1 MAFRAT
7 RQRKSFVS
15 PTGMPDLS
23 GYRQAAKS
31 FTDVAEA
38 AYSIG
43 SDIRQGEF
51 NDAIIQAELDG
62 KTAGATYDKDGN
74 LVPLTNLDYGKAG
87 EIFGFGS
94 QKAIEDTYRSSALTS
109 YAQSIGVAANAAA
122 NTAFQINPDDPEAVR
137 NSMTGF
143 IDGLNLPDDIKSA
156 VMPRIV
162 NEFTVA
168 ESQSRAGQI
177 KKARDV
183 AIKTSLSDI
192 EILSGKL
199 GVLTANG
206 QNEEL
211 LEGNQRMTQELMTAI
226 EGNFDVLRQN
236 GYSDTQINNLRDG
249 IETKVAMRV
258 NMSHIERVFNAK
270 GEAEAKAEILRVR
283 EAFRD
288 DPTVDE
294 EEVGNLME
302 SHLND
307 LISLKSSE
315 KSALRESQIN
325 ARNSYVFDLLN
336 TNGQAYSMS
345 DILAFNDISEDDR
358 IYLINIREGRIGY
371 GINQSKAQADREQSI
386 NNERFDAL
394 LLNYE
399 LVESDI
405 ITDDS
410 QQINQMYIDGKIS
423 TKQYRSFFEVQ
434 SKRSIQYIKEQG
446 DIAFANVE
454 IAMMNFAVSPQDLV
468 TIGERFIEDKL
479 IGQGPTA
486 KMKADDWAMKIGQY
500 QKDFIQHQTKINELH
515 HIAGRANRG
524 IPITATESLKLEENQ
539 AMTVNVNDEEGN
551 TVTVKADV
559 FSTNPAVRNASLA
572 AAITWFKKTGHVHSS
587 IATALK
593 NPQHIKDDIA
603 FDAVVSFYHSFIDN
617 AVGADVQNGRIFA
630 ENAMMK
636 AGVNTAFF
644 ETARL
649 LGPGVRDQYL
659 ALGDKSSADRTLRSF
674 YGTQDQEEYFTAQFL
689 KHAKPETDLL
699 NWNFLLGGVVAGTKA
714 VKEGQGYEKF
724 EPYNIL
730 YRRFASESGLNV
742 SEAILADPRM
752 KKLILDRVNY
762 YIMTDQVIA
771 GEEGYASAI
780 HMSMV
785 DIMDDVGLQE
795 NAEGEIE
802 WVVHPILK
810 EAIST
815 VGDRG
820 VVIDY
825 DDVKSDVHS
834 VVSSMPSLQDPDTA
848 EAIRERNFV
857 FDANVAFGE
866 RPTYRV
872 SVIVNGRKVPILA
885 NYRYDFR
892 YSIHNDDYNETLE
905 NIQNDTLSKI
915 WRSLPGF
922 DPWVL
927 RNRFSTIKD
936 YNDSEEVL
944 APLIRLYNE
953 TFTGFDSIPLDQI
966 QIEKSDLGYFVD
978 RMISLGLG

>member
-1 MAFRAT
+1 MAFRPT
-7 RQRKSFVS
+7 RQRKAFVS
-15 PTGMPDLS
+15 PTGMPDFS
-23 GYRQAAKS
+23 GYRQLAKS
-31 FTDVAEA
+31 FSDVAES

-43 SDIRQGEF
+43 SDIRQGAF

-94 QKAIEDTYRSSALTS
+94 QKAIEDAYRKSALTS
-109 YAQSIGVAANAAA
+109 YAQSIGVAANSAA
-122 NTAFQINPDDPEAVR
+122 NTAFQLNPDDPEGVR
-137 NSMTGF
+137 NAMTGF
-143 IDGLNLPDDIKSA
+143 VDGLNLPDEISNA

-162 NEFTVA
+162 SEFTVA

-177 KKARDV
+177 KKSRDA
-183 AIKTSLSDI
+183 AIETSLADI
-192 EILSGKL
+192 EILTGRL
-199 GVLTANG
+199 GTLTANG
-206 QNEEL
+206 FNEEL

-236 GYSDTQINNLRDG
+236 GYSDTDINNLREG

-258 NMSHIERVFNAK
+258 NMSHIERVYASK

-283 EAFRD
+283 DAFRD
-288 DPTVDE
+288 DPTVDGE
-294 EEVGNLME
+294 KVGDLME

-307 LISLKSSE
+307 LISINSSE
-315 KSALRESQIN
+315 RSALREAQVN
-325 ARNSYVFDLLN
+325 ARNGYVFSLL
-336 TNGQAYSMS
+336 TSNGQSMS
-345 DILAFNDISEDDR
+345 MDDILALKDISEDDR
-358 IYLINIREGRIGY
+358 IYLMNLRENRIGY
-371 GINQSKAQADREQSI
+371 GINQSRIQSEREQSL
-386 NNERFDAL
+386 NNERFDQL
-394 LLNYE
+394 LLDYE
-399 LVESDI
+399 LVETDVVTQNSQE
-405 ITDDS
+405 IT
-410 QQINQMYIDGKIS
+410 QMYIDGKIDIAR
-423 TKQYRSFFEVQ
+423 YRRFFEIQ
-434 SKRSIQYIKEQG
+434 SKRSLNYAKEQG
-446 DIAFANVE
+446 DLAFANVE
-454 IAMMNFAVSPQDLV
+454 IAMKNFAITPQDLV
-468 TIGERFIEDKL
+468 EIGERFIENGL
-479 IGQGPTA
+479 IGRVQTA
-486 KMKADDWAMKIGQY
+486 KMEADRWAEKIASY
-500 QKDFIQHQTKINELH
+500 QKDFVANQTRLNELH
-515 HIAGRANRG
+515 HIASRAGRG
-524 IPITATESLKLEENQ
+524 IPISATEASKLENNQ
-539 AMTVNVNDEEGN
+539 PMTVNINDEAGN
-551 TVTVKADV
+551 SVTVMADV
-559 FSTNPAVRNASLA
+559 FSPNPDVRDASLA
-572 AAITWFKKTGHVHSS
+572 AAVSWFKRTGHVHSS
-587 IATALK
+587 IANALK
-593 NPQHIKDDIA
+593 NPQHIKDDAA
-603 FDAVVSFYHSFIDN
+603 FDAVVSFYHTFVNS
-617 AVGADVQNGRIFA
+617 AVGEDIKNGKIFA
-630 ENAMMK
+630 ESAMMK

-649 LGPGVRDQYL
+649 LGPGVREQYL
-659 ALGDKSSADRTLRSF
+659 ALSDKSSAERTLRSF
-674 YGTQDQEEYFTAQFL
+674 YGNQDQEEYFTAQFN
-689 KHAKPETDLL
+689 KHAKPDADLF
-699 NWNFLLGGVVAGTKA
+699 NWNLLLGGVIAGTKA
-714 VKEGQGYEKF
+714 VSEGQGVEKF
-724 EPYNIL
+724 EPYNNL
-730 YRRFASESGLNV
+730 YRRFASESGLDVN
-742 SEAILADPRM
+742 EAILADPRM

-762 YIMTDQVIA
+762 YIVTDQVIA

-780 HMSMV
+780 HMAMY

-834 VVSSMPSLQDPDTA
+834 VVSTMPSLQDPATA
-848 EAIRERNFV
+848 DAIRERNFV
-857 FDANVAFGE
+857 FDANVGFGDK
-866 RPTYRV
+866 PTYRV
-872 SVIVNGRKVPILA
+872 SVVVNGRKVPLLA

-922 DPWVL
+922 DPVVL
-927 RNRFSTIKD
+927 RNRFNTIKD